1 MHTYDTI
8 IIGSGLAGMSD
19 AVDLSEV
26 MMRPIAEYMTKCGG
40 TIIVNNKV
48 DSVRVHGGK
57 VVAVDAEHALA
68 KTS

>member
-1 MHTYDTI
+1 
-8 IIGSGLAGMSD
+8 MSD